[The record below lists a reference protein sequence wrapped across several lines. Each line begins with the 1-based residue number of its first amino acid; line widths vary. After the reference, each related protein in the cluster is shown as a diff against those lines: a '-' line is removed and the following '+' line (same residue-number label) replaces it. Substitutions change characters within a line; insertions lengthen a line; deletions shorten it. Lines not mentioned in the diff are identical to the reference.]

1 MKGENKRLCS
11 GLDASDRRMRE
22 ESKHS
27 AKILLAD
34 DFEPWRRFVVS
45 LLQKRPEWQ
54 VLCEVSDGMQAL
66 QRVKELRPDLVL
78 LDVGLPTLNGIE
90 AARLIRAC
98 APESKILFV
107 SVHDTFDI
115 AEAALRAGGQGY
127 VIKSRSASDLLV
139 AIEAVL
145 QQRLFASST
154 LKGDDFTQAS
164 GANSVRQ
171 RDTPMLRCKVGH
183 PVLPD
188 SETPSAS

>member
-66 QRVKELRPDLVL
+66 QKVKELRPDLVL

-90 AARLIRAC
+90 AARLIRAK
-98 APESKILFV
+98 ASALINPLMTV
-107 SVHDTFDI
+107 NDTFDI
-115 AEAALRAGGQGY
+115 AEAC
-127 VIKSRSASDLLV
+127 
-139 AIEAVL
+139 
-145 QQRLFASST
+145 
-154 LKGDDFTQAS
+154 
-164 GANSVRQ
+164 
-171 RDTPMLRCKVGH
+171 P
-183 PVLPD
+183 
-188 SETPSAS
+188 